1 MDEKN
6 VKALSSLLGADEAT
20 VKTAVE
26 EDGGL
31 VTLAKDFKEKNQVFN
46 LEQFAKL
53 KENFRK
59 EVLNTLSEDDIPK
72 EFKAKAVGWKLE
84 ALEKEIKEEYGF
96 DGDHKNLKDLV
107 NNIVEQAKTTKDD
120 DTVLKENQQLKDQ
133 IKLIAQEKADAVK
146 AAKDNFDKQLITHDF
161 NDAIDRIGLDY
172 EEGEALKK
180 QKELLKMSFNGTFK
194 LSRKDDNT
202 IVIGEDGKAVSDMT
216 LDPLKLDTVLSDFAK
231 TYGFQLKEPD
241 SGGQG
246 GGSSK
251 QKNTEIVGKTYEE
264 YRESKGVKKH
274 TAEDDALYA
283 EYKKANPQ

>member
-133 IKLIAQEKADAVK
+133 IKLIAQEKIDAVK
-146 AAKDNFDKQLITHDF
+146 AVKDNFDQQLIKQDF
-161 NDAIDRIGLDY
+161 DKALDRAGLDY
-172 EEGEALKK
+172 EDGALEK
-180 QKELLKMSFNGTFK
+180 QKELARIAFNGK
-194 LSRKDDNT
+194 LKLDRKDGKT
-202 IVIGEDGKAVSDMT
+202 ITIGDDGKVLSDMT
-216 LDPLKLDTVLSDFAK
+216 LDPLALDVVVPNFLK
-231 TYGFQLKEPD
+231 EYGFQLKEPD